1 MAKKRHRVKV
11 KQAVT
16 FRDFDA
22 ANYLRSE
29 EDMALYLDACMEE
42 AGDDAGMIAEA
53 LGAIARAK
61 GMTTLAKQT
70 DITRAGLYKSLSRE
84 GKPSFETILKVIR
97 LLGMKLT
104 VQAA

>member
-1 MAKKRHRVKV
+1 MAKKRRAVKE
-11 KQAVT
+11 KPAVT

-22 ANYLRSE
+22 ANYLHSE
-29 EDMALYLDACMEE
+29 EDMALYLDACIEE

-61 GMTTLAKQT
+61 GMTGLAKQA
-70 DITRAGLYKSLSRE
+70 DITRAGLYKALSRE

-104 VQAA
+104 VEAA